1 MSAICSDT
9 LKRQKSHLHQSI
21 EMGCNLQHLGQLFI
35 AFLLIGTCCD
45 WVRALRHNLSTVFSN
60 WKQNSKIPDTVPLVL
75 FYPEI
80 KGIINGVCQSSN
92 LGCCCSA
99 FFTDHSGEFDIAIR
113 IYRGIFLFVLV
124 TFLLAVN
131 TWGWRKA
138 GVNHV
143 LIFELD
149 PRDHLSYQQLLE
161 VEFQSH

>member
-1 MSAICSDT
+1 MSENIRQGLQSFEICRKANSFI
-9 LKRQKSHLHQSI
+9 SI
-21 EMGCNLQHLGQLFI
+21 NKM
-35 AFLLIGTCCD
+35 
-45 WVRALRHNLSTVFSN
+45 FSY
-60 WKQNSKIPDTVPLVL
+60 
-75 FYPEI
+75 FY
-80 KGIINGVCQSSN
+80 
-92 LGCCCSA
+92 SA
-99 FFTDHSGEFDIAIR
+99 FFTDRNGEFDIAIR

-161 VEFQSH
+161 V

>member
-1 MSAICSDT
+1 MTSVLICET
-9 LKRQKSHLHQSI
+9 AKKSLVKFI
-21 EMGCNLQHLGQLFI
+21 LRGMNINL
-35 AFLLIGTCCD
+35 
-45 WVRALRHNLSTVFSN
+45 FS
-60 WKQNSKIPDTVPLVL
+60 S
-75 FYPEI
+75 F
-80 KGIINGVCQSSN
+80 
-92 LGCCCSA
+92 SA
-99 FFTDHSGEFDIAIR
+99 FFTVHNEGEFDIAIR

-161 VEFQSH
+161 VMTWSEHCSDIIGQFRTVVVGLEQT